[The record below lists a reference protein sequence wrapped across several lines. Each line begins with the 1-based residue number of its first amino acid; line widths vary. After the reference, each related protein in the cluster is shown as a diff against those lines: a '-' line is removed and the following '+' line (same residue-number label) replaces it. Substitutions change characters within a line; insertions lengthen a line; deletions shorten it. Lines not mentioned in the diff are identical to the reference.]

1 MNKYWLNERQV
12 EILTQA
18 GENPIEYKT
27 VTEILNQYSIT
38 EEELGMNIDAGNIS
52 TVNKGVTRYIFLDYK
67 TTDFLSNYKLKGKAS
82 IGGNGD
88 FRNLD
93 NV

>member
-1 MNKYWLNERQV
+1 MDKYWLNEKQI

-27 VTEILNQYSIT
+27 VTEVLSQYSIT
-38 EEELGMNIDAGNIS
+38 EEELGTNIDVGNIS
-52 TVNKGVTRYIFLDYK
+52 TVNKGVTRYIFLDME
-67 TTDFLSNYKLKGKAS
+67 TVNFLSNYKLKGKAV
-82 IGGNGD
+82 IGGDGEFMD
-88 FRNLD
+88 LD